1 MSAAFVYQTKI
12 ITIKKDNI
20 LFDFFEFA
28 TQTGCALLNVKS
40 NLYVQTTKLF
50 FFNFSNTDN
59 RLHVIRVK
67 FRSFFRYTIQ
77 YIER

>member
-20 LFDFFEFA
+20 LFDFYEFA
-28 TQTGCALLNVKS
+28 AHTGRALLNVKS

-50 FFNFSNTDN
+50 FFNFSYADN

-67 FRSFFRYTIQ
+67 F
-77 YIER
+77 